1 MRAHSQTIDQ
11 RPQMVVAIDDWLRRL
26 YQWLKGLTRSPRAI
40 PPVSVY
46 GTWVPERERFQPFR
60 ADAALDIVTSRPG
73 TSWSTQLYD
82 SSL

>member
-11 RPQMVVAIDDWLRRL
+11 RPQMVVAADDWLHRL
-26 YQWLKGLTRSPRAI
+26 YQWFKGLACDPRAI
-40 PPVSVY
+40 APVSVY

-60 ADAALDIVTSRPG
+60 ADAALDIVLSQRG
-73 TSWSTQLYD
+73 TSWSTQLYN